1 MISRAASSYIRSV
14 YTVNFALFWG
24 SIGRYSPPTLPP
36 VFVNNVPL
44 ERTVL
49 ILDKKDQSKKLRLM
63 MMYLPRTR
71 HRFWS
76 KTNIPIIVKTENTFE
91 TLCLFPKIQHKENT
105 PQQTPKAENS
115 LLHRMIANGPARY
128 QDRPKIHDQT
138 I

>member
-14 YTVNFALFWG
+14 DTVNFALFWG

-71 HRFWS
+71 HRF
-76 KTNIPIIVKTENTFE
+76 
-91 TLCLFPKIQHKENT
+91 
-105 PQQTPKAENS
+105 
-115 LLHRMIANGPARY
+115 
-128 QDRPKIHDQT
+128 
-138 I
+138 